1 MGGISATSFMV
12 TGSIVAVGIVVVTVM
27 VLLSVA
33 KGKAHK
39 ALVHVLP
46 VALIQFIDF
55 AFDLLVLFEFYR
67 LGLMEYFQI
76 GFSFVCL
83 STLMPASLIFV
94 RGRSLEWSS
103 PEQLICML
111 LCVVNLHM
119 LFVGISSVG
128 ANVEYD
134 DKMANADDG
143 KERHAEAEA
152 EAEETADAA
161 TKRLS
166 EKDYQQHCEEA
177 QRTYGRTPP
186 RKLREAYEAKSLEG
200 AAPGQKSPLLL

>member
-1 MGGISATSFMV
+1 MHG
-12 TGSIVAVGIVVVTVM
+12 
-27 VLLSVA
+27 
-33 KGKAHK
+33 
-39 ALVHVLP
+39 ALH
-46 VALIQFIDF
+46 AQ
-55 AFDLLVLFEFYR
+55 A
-67 LGLMEYFQI
+67 M
-76 GFSFVCL
+76 
-83 STLMPASLIFV
+83 
-94 RGRSLEWSS
+94 
-103 PEQLICML
+103 CML

-143 KERHAEAEA
+143 KDKERHAEAEA
-152 EAEETADAA
+152 EREETADAA

-200 AAPGQKSPLLL
+200 AAPGQKPPLPLWSPRRCCALAG